1 MVTLSL
7 AAPAPEQYNS
17 SIKAVHSAETLPEK
31 YPAQPAHRQ
40 VSLSYKTTF
49 INFNIYTKELSTIL
63 LD

>member
-7 AAPAPEQYNS
+7 VAPAPEQYNS

-49 INFNIYTKELSTIL
+49 INFNIY
-63 LD
+63 